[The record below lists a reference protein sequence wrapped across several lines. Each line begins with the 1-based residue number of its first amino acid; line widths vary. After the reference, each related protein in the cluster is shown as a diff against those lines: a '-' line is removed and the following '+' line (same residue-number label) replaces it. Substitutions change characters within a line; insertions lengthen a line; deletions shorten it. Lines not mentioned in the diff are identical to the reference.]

1 VALALCLSP
10 TSLCRRTIEET
21 RFKLKIKKEKKKKK
35 KKETSAHRP
44 YYSSHVKSFEKK
56 KKKKKSLQHLGLGAG
71 LLGSWAVCAVSVK
84 RPLQFYPRRT
94 MLIGEKLY
102 A

>member
-21 RFKLKIKKEKKKKK
+21 RFKLKIKKE
-35 KKETSAHRP
+35 
-44 YYSSHVKSFEKK
+44 K